1 MCRLKHFAVAAA
13 VVGLATQ
20 VQAGY
25 FPGSTDFED
34 DPLANTAVWP
44 SASIGEATITAD
56 ATVESAGRAT
66 YRPSRFSTTD
76 RENVLSVDNDIASPI
91 VCNVNGGETM
101 PASTIY
107 ADVLIKGTPLAN
119 GAPVPEFGPNDK
131 ILVYTRVNADGT
143 DTNLCVLAKP
153 DANSLTNEYVFTS
166 THIGKDEWR
175 RIIIEAVD
183 NGTYKVYCDAFGQNA
198 LGTYY
203 PINGGAS
210 MSSLAFAGTGS
221 VDDLILSD
229 LIPEQPVT
237 TLTWDTSFASVS
249 YGVGNETNALT
260 VANGSYEFQPA
271 GAVTLIGNTGYR
283 TFATSGSA
291 GTEIVLAAPTGID
304 NYFPQTATAG
314 QEGTAAHPFEIADVG
329 DLLALQA
336 AVQVTNCADICF
348 IQVADIDFNGEA
360 AFAGIGTYN
369 GSKVGTIEAGDPRG
383 GVPFAGT
390 YNGQEYKIA
399 NVTFTDRTYAGIFNQ
414 VNGGTIQNL
423 TVSNLTF
430 VGTGTEY
437 SASIVGN
444 AGNGATLQ
452 NLVAAGS
459 FGSSEKPGTHNM
471 AGIVI
476 RACGGGANGTLVSNC
491 CNNAAIY
498 GTYTKMA
505 GICAITEVKVSGGP
519 VTFDGCVNNGNLT
532 MPSGDTAGRDGLA
545 GIVGYVSDNTVLKD
559 CMNTTYGD
567 LAFSTDLATAKIGQ
581 LVGYAY
587 DHSLTDLGGNSAFY
601 VKKMVGEYNSACTV
615 TNFQYAT
622 VSGGMAT
629 TVTTL
634 SARKSYW
641 LEADIPASETPVLTL
656 RIADDFISFATD
668 LGFTFNGT
676 VAAVEGLA
684 IAITT
689 NDNRLITYTAYRTGP
704 PSFKD
709 PEGRDIEDP
718 AIVNWLADN
727 GFTQAD
733 INAIGNDAAATA
745 KLYECHLLN
754 CDITVQDAGG
764 SLSITDI
771 TVSTNVSLTVQ
782 LVRKAPLGHAVIQG
796 KLYFYGAN
804 DLAAGFVRTP
814 IADGNIEFWDN
825 PRFRIN
831 EPGVPGEAVT
841 QTVPAVLNNIT
852 YKFFKA
858 AIEPVRAEPEPEPE
872 QEE

>member
-1 MCRLKHFAVAAA
+1 MCKLTHFAVAAA
-13 VVGLATQ
+13 LVGLATQ

-66 YRPSRFSTTD
+66 YRPSKFSTTD

-91 VCNVNGGETM
+91 VCNINGGETM
-101 PASTIY
+101 PASTVY
-107 ADVLIKGTPLAN
+107 ADFLVKSTPLAN
-119 GAPVPEFGPNDK
+119 DAPVPEVGQYDK
-131 ILVYTRVNADGT
+131 LLVYTRVNATGT
-143 DTNLCVLAKP
+143 DTNLCVLARP
-153 DANSLTNEYVFTS
+153 DPNSLTNEYVFTS
-166 THIGKDEWR
+166 THIGKDEWH

-203 PINGGAS
+203 PINGGSS
-210 MSSLAFAGTGS
+210 MSSVAFAGTTS
-221 VDDLILSD
+221 VDDLIFSD

-249 YGVGNETNALT
+249 YVVGNETNALT

-336 AVQVTNCADICF
+336 AVQATNCADLCF
-348 IQVADIDFNGEA
+348 VQVADIDFDGEA
-360 AFAGIGTYN
+360 AFAGIGTYAETSPSDGKPFSGIYDGQN
-369 GSKVGTIEAGDPRG
+369 YTIS
-383 GVPFAGT
+383 
-390 YNGQEYKIA
+390 
-399 NVTFTDRTYAGIFNQ
+399 NVTFTDRTYAGVFNQ
-414 VNGGTIQNL
+414 VDGTIQNL

-430 VGTGTEY
+430 VGTGSSY

-459 FGSSEKPGTHNM
+459 FGSSEKPGNHNM

-498 GTYTKMA
+498 GTYTTMA
-505 GICAITEVKVSGGP
+505 GICAITQHKVNGGP
-519 VTFDGCVNNGNLT
+519 VTFVGCVNNGNLT

-559 CMNTTYGD
+559 CMNTTYGE

-601 VKKMVGEYNSACTV
+601 VKKMVGEYNSTCTV

-622 VSGGMAT
+622 WTGGMAT
-629 TVTTL
+629 TVTEL
-634 SARKSYW
+634 SRNKAYM

-656 RIADDFISFATD
+656 TAHGDTISFHMVT
-668 LGFTFNGT
+668 GYTFAGT
-676 VAAVEGLA
+676 IAAAESLA
-684 IAITT
+684 IEVSTDEYT
-689 NDNRLITYTAYRTGP
+689 ITYTAYRTGP

-718 AIVNWLADN
+718 TLVNWLADS

-733 INAIGNDAAATA
+733 INALGNDAAATE
-745 KLYECHLLN
+745 KLHECYLLN
-754 CDITVQDAGG
+754 CDFRMQDAGG

-771 TVSTNVSLTVQ
+771 TVSNEVYLTVQ
-782 LVRKAPLGHAVIQG
+782 LVRKAPQGNGVITG
-796 KLYFYGAN
+796 KLCFYGAN
-804 DLAAGFVRTP
+804 NLAAGFVRNP
-814 IADGNIEFWDN
+814 IPDANVGFLDN
-825 PRFRIN
+825 PTFRIY
-831 EPGVPGEAVT
+831 EPSDSVT
-841 QTVPAVLNNIT
+841 QTVPALIRNVT
-852 YKFFKA
+852 YTFFKA

>member
-1 MCRLKHFAVAAA
+1 MCKLTHLAVAAA
-13 VVGLATQ
+13 LVGLATQ

-44 SASIGEATITAD
+44 SASIGEAAITAD

-91 VCNVNGGETM
+91 VCNINGGETM

-119 GAPVPEFGPNDK
+119 GASVPEFGPNDK

-166 THIGKDEWR
+166 THIGKDEWH

-249 YGVGNETNALT
+249 YVVGNETNALT

-314 QEGTAAHPFEIADVG
+314 QDGTAAHPFEIADVG

-505 GICAITEVKVSGGP
+505 GICAITQVKVSGGP

-587 DHSLTDLGGNSAFY
+587 DHSLTDLGGNSAFF
-601 VKKMVGEYNSACTV
+601 VKKMVGEYNSACAV
-615 TNFQYAT
+615 TNLQYAT
-622 VSGGMAT
+622 FRAGLAT
-629 TVTTL
+629 TVTKL
-634 SARKSYW
+634 ARNETYM
-641 LEADIPASETPVLTL
+641 LEANIPASETPVLTL
-656 RIADDFISFATD
+656 TAHGDKVVFYMVTGYTFAGTIA
-668 LGFTFNGT
+668 
-676 VAAVEGLA
+676 AAESLA
-684 IAITT
+684 IDVSTDEYT
-689 NDNRLITYTAYRTGP
+689 ITYTAYRTGP

-718 AIVNWLADN
+718 TLVNWLADS

-733 INAIGNDAAATA
+733 INALGNDAAATE
-745 KLYECHLLN
+745 KLHECYLLN
-754 CDITVQDAGG
+754 CDFRMQDAGG

-771 TVSTNVSLTVQ
+771 TVSTNLYITVQ
-782 LVRKAPLGHAVIQG
+782 LVRKAPQGNGVITG
-796 KLYFYGAN
+796 KLCFYGAN

-814 IADGNIEFWDN
+814 IPDENVGFLDN
-825 PRFRIN
+825 PTFRIY
-831 EPGVPGEAVT
+831 EPSDSVS
-841 QTVPAVLNNIT
+841 QTVPAVLRNVT

-858 AIEPVRAEPEPEPE
+858 AIVPLPPEPEPDPEPEPE

>member
-1 MCRLKHFAVAAA
+1 MCKLTHLAVAA
-13 VVGLATQ
+13 VLVGLATQ

-66 YRPSRFSTTD
+66 YRPSGFSTTD

-91 VCNVNGGETM
+91 VCNINGGETM

-107 ADVLIKGTPLAN
+107 ADVLIKGAPLAS
-119 GAPVPEFGPNDK
+119 GAPVPGFGPNDK
-131 ILVYTRVNADGT
+131 ILVYTRVNATGT

-166 THIGKDEWR
+166 THIGKDEWH

-183 NGTYKVYCDAFGQNA
+183 NGTYKVYYDAFGQNA

-249 YGVGNETNALT
+249 YVVGNETNALT

-283 TFATSGSA
+283 TVATSGSA
-291 GTEIVLAAPTGID
+291 GTEIALAAPTGID
-304 NYFPQTATAG
+304 NYFPQTATPG
-314 QEGTAAHPFEIADVG
+314 QDGTAAHPFEIADVG

-336 AVQVTNCADICF
+336 AVQATNCAGICF
-348 IQVADIDFNGEA
+348 VQVADIDFNGEA
-360 AFAGIGTYN
+360 AFAGIGTYAETSPSDGKPFSGIYDGQN
-369 GSKVGTIEAGDPRG
+369 YTIS
-383 GVPFAGT
+383 
-390 YNGQEYKIA
+390 
-399 NVTFTDRTYAGIFNQ
+399 NVTFTDRSYAGVFNQ
-414 VNGGTIQNL
+414 VDGAIQNL

-430 VGTGTEY
+430 VGTGDKY
-437 SASIVGN
+437 SAAIIGN

-459 FGSSEKPGTHNM
+459 FGSSEKPGNHNM

-491 CNNAAIY
+491 CNNATIY

-505 GICAITEVKVSGGP
+505 GICAITQHKVNGGP
-519 VTFDGCVNNGNLT
+519 ITFDGCVNNGNLT

-559 CMNTTYGD
+559 CINTTYGD
-567 LAFSTDLATAKIGQ
+567 LAFSTVLATAKIGQ

-587 DHSLTDLGGNSAFY
+587 DHSLTDLGGNAAFY
-601 VKKMVGEYNSACTV
+601 VKKMVGEYNSTCTV

-634 SARKSYW
+634 SANKAYW
-641 LEADIPASETPVLTL
+641 LEANIPASETPVLTL
-656 RIADDFISFATD
+656 RIAGNDISFNTV
-668 LGFTFNGT
+668 LGYTFNGT
-676 VAAVEGLA
+676 IAAVEGLD
-684 IAITT
+684 IVTTT
-689 NDNRLITYTAYRTGP
+689 NDTLITYTAYRTGP

-709 PEGRDIEDP
+709 PEGRDIEDSD
-718 AIVNWLADN
+718 VLDWLADS
-727 GFTQAD
+727 GFTQDD
-733 INAIGNDAAATA
+733 INALGNDAAATA

-764 SLSITDI
+764 LLSITDI

-814 IADGNIEFWDN
+814 IARENIEFWDN
-825 PRFRIN
+825 PAFRIN
-831 EPGVPGEAVT
+831 EPGVPGASVT

-858 AIEPVRAEPEPEPE
+858 TIEPERSDPEPEPE